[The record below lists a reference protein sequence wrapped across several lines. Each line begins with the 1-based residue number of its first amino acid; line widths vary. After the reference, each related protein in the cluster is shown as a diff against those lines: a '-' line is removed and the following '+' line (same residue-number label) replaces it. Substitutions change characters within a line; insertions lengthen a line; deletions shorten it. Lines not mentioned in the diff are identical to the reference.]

1 MEHAT
6 QDVVVTAPCGTLIGR
21 RAGEAVQFRGIR
33 YGRAERFASP
43 VPERDATEPVD
54 CRNPGPF
61 APQLPVPFLDEAF
74 GPATHGL
81 RQDEDCLRVAVT
93 APAVPCVAG
102 PKASSRKG
110 TGSCGADGPGS
121 RQSTGSVASR
131 SGTGDAKRSAL
142 P

>member
-21 RAGEAVQFRGIR
+21 HAGEVVQFRGIR

-43 VPERDATEPVD
+43 VPEPDATEPVD
-54 CRNPGPF
+54 CREPGPS

-93 APAVPCVAG
+93 APAVPRAEG
-102 PKASSRKG
+102 PLPVLVWIHG
-110 TGSCGADGPGS
+110 GSY
-121 RQSTGSVASR
+121 T
-131 SGTGDAKRSAL
+131 SGTGDGPGYEPTSL
-142 P
+142 VTEGDLVVV